1 MSSKSFASFGTPEGI
16 RTPDLLVR
24 SQTLYP
30 AELPAHMPLLGTYL
44 SYHKKIVM
52 SSDFGKKIENSLYF

>member
-1 MSSKSFASFGTPEGI
+1 MECQEKQKSAKRKKSLLSDFFLGTPEGI

-30 AELPAHMPLLGTYL
+30 TELPAHTLISECLNII
-44 SYHKKIVM
+44 S
-52 SSDFGKKIENSLYF
+52 